1 MEENFKMLLDRVI
14 DTLNIT
20 DLTRIKDQ
28 LNSIKGNT
36 IFIGAGGSSVVAE
49 FAKKVLDTK
58 GINTFMSARDLNYQN
73 INLYD
78 NIMVFSYSGKGYVL
92 ENSLHRNKNV
102 YLLTNGNEKYNGIEI
117 IKYDSSIEK
126 ENSFISLASTLMP
139 ISIIYYYYDSINY
152 LKTIQE
158 IFRRVKDDIE
168 NSKFN
173 IKKNDI
179 YEIIGGLEY
188 SSSIKYLETTMI
200 ESGISIPVIH
210 DKYDYCHGRSTTSYK
225 NNNSL
230 IYFNNEKELDV
241 LMLEE
246 FKKYYMEIIKIKK
259 YSNDYITNDYYGIIN
274 SMFLTKQI
282 AKSKNK
288 DLSKV
293 EHSPLVYRLYKYRGE
308 M

>member
-1 MEENFKMLLDRVI
+1 MEENFEMLLDRVI